1 MDKSISDLDWSLVQS
16 FLAVADTGSL
26 SQAARQLGA
35 SQPTLGRHI
44 KTLEDSLRVELFQ
57 RHARGFELTPLG
69 HEILPTAKAMA
80 QAMHALSLTAAGGET
95 RLAGDVRIATSV
107 FMAHHAMP
115 QIIAALRIAEP
126 DIRIDLVPSDESE
139 NLLFREADIAVRMY
153 RPEQLDMITKHLGNI
168 KLGMFAANSYLK
180 RKGRPTTADDLMH
193 HDIVGYDSNDQIIR
207 EMRRLGYPAD
217 RDWFSVRCDHQ
228 STYWELVRA
237 GCGIGFSQANVA
249 QKDPEI
255 QTLDLGLPLP
265 DLPVW
270 LTAHEAMRHTPR
282 ISRIWTLLED
292 ALQPFVS

>member
-1 MDKSISDLDWSLVQS
+1 MDKSLSDLDWSLVQS
-16 FLAVADTGSL
+16 FLAVAQTGSL

-57 RHARGFELTPLG
+57 RHARGFMLTPLG
-69 HEILPTAKAMA
+69 HEILPAAQAMA
-80 QAMHALSLTAAGGET
+80 QAMQALSLTAAGGET

-153 RPEQLDMITKHLGNI
+153 RPAQLDMITKHIGDI
-168 KLGMFAANSYLK
+168 SLGMFAANSYLQ
-180 RKGRPTTADDLMH
+180 RKGRPTSADDLIH
-193 HDIVGYDSNDQIIR
+193 HDIVGYDNNEQIIR
-207 EMRRLGYPAD
+207 EMRALGYPAD
-217 RDWFSVRCDHQ
+217 RDWFAVRCDHQ

-237 GCGIGFSQANVA
+237 GCGIGFSQNNVA
-249 QKDPEI
+249 LRDLEI
-255 QTLDLGLPLP
+255 QTLDLGLELP
-265 DLPVW
+265 KLPVW
-270 LTAHEAMRHTPR
+270 LTAHEAMRNTPR
-282 ISRIWTLLED
+282 ISRIWALLES
-292 ALQPFVS
+292 ALQSVVS